1 MSDQAIEVRDDRGRL
16 TGRFHMHEGQLH
28 GPATLYA
35 DGRVLAE
42 IAYVQGL
49 RHGDMHSYGEFGQL
63 SSVVA
68 HADDVPHG
76 VARYFHPDGALAR
89 SATYQQGRLHGEVC
103 DYGPDGALITRTRY
117 VEGKPQAAVGPASGA
132 AAGADAPATRDG
144 RKSWLSRLVEG

>member
-1 MSDQAIEVRDDRGRL
+1 MSDPAIEVRDERGRL
-16 TGRFHMHEGQLH
+16 TGRFHLQQGQLH

-49 RHGDMHSYGEFGQL
+49 REGDMVSYGEFGQL
-63 SSVVA
+63 ASVVT

-76 VARYFHPDGALAR
+76 AAQYFHPDGTLAR
-89 SATYQQGRLHGEVC
+89 SASYQQGHLHGEVR
-103 DYGPDGALITRTRY
+103 DYSPDGKLVSSTQY
-117 VEGKPQAAVGPASGA
+117 VEGKPPAVADA
-132 AAGADAPATRDG
+132 AAGKAGAPVAAAPDG